1 MELINL
7 RVTPVNSTGK
17 EDKTSVFF
25 CDFAFFSFF
34 FQVCFFTE
42 SSNSCVTPSFF
53 SGMHAAHCDADEC
66 IFGDMGS
73 DPNNDY
79 VLIIVTIMTNVDND

>member
-1 MELINL
+1 MCH
-7 RVTPVNSTGK
+7 T
-17 EDKTSVFF
+17 
-25 CDFAFFSFF
+25 
-34 FQVCFFTE
+34 Q
-42 SSNSCVTPSFF
+42 FF